1 MDYKVAF
8 EILEIDLSEINYNDI
23 SLQYLKKK
31 YHKLAL
37 LYHPDKNGNTFE
49 STEKFKKINQSF
61 DYLKNNMFSLNKNLS
76 EENQNHFEE
85 EEDILSYAHILQL
98 FLKSIMEGKYN
109 DIISKLIKEIVGGCK
124 EVTIR
129 LFEDLDKD
137 TLINIYTFLSK
148 YRVILHIN
156 QILLVCIV
164 EILAYLTNMQSP
176 NK

>member
-1 MDYKVAF
+1 MDYKLAF

-23 SLQYLKKK
+23 TLQYLKKK

-61 DYLKNNMFSLNKNLS
+61 DYIKNNMFLNKELS
-76 EENQNHFEE
+76 EENYFEE
-85 EEDILSYAHILQL
+85 TNDEEDILSYAHILQL

-129 LFEDLDKD
+129 LFEDLDKES
-137 TLINIYTFLSK
+137 I
-148 YRVILHIN
+148 
-156 QILLVCIV
+156 
-164 EILAYLTNMQSP
+164 
-176 NK
+176 